1 MICPVYLDQQE
12 SNETQ
17 VTPLKALS
25 RGDTALKSTENYSRT
40 RNRVGFS

>member
-1 MICPVYLDQQE
+1 MICPVYLYQFS

-25 RGDTALKSTENYSRT
+25 WRDTALKSTENYSRT
-40 RNRVGFS
+40 GVYAPY